1 MIEAMA
7 RALPCIGS
15 TVGGIPEL
23 LPPEDMVPPGDAD
36 ALARKISEIV
46 SDPQRLQQMSA
57 RNLARAGDFQEDVL
71 RERRIEFYRYV
82 RDRTEEW
89 LARTQ
94 SSSLATAN
102 L

>member
-1 MIEAMA
+1 M
-7 RALPCIGS
+7 
-15 TVGGIPEL
+15 
-23 LPPEDMVPPGDAD
+23 
-36 ALARKISEIV
+36 
-46 SDPQRLQQMSA
+46 QQMSA

-89 LARTQ
+89 LSRSQ
-94 SSSLATAN
+94 SQSLVTAN